1 MRFWGLN
8 YANDCCS
15 RMEYREGAQ
24 PIQLPDRVGST
35 GRDELRSA
43 NSSQPSTRFAPG
55 WDFKEVC
62 SDHDRTK
69 GDMSLTVILT
79 NYKRPE
85 NVRRLIQALSQQTV
99 KPTLFVWDNSSEQD
113 CDDPRID
120 WLIRSSQN
128 AKCSPSHKAV
138 LPERVRDRVD
148 QMPSECYRK
157 GIGYL
162 LGRKY
167 SLQFA
172 KIMRPADIEY
182 FSPGRQAG
190 SLSYIAPRSVER

>member
-55 WDFKEVC
+55 LDFKEVC

-128 AKCSPSHKAV
+128 AKCSPRWWMASHANTDFV
-138 LPERVRDRVD
+138 LIHDD
-148 QMPSECYRK
+148 DLLPSHPMV
-157 GIGYL
+157 
-162 LGRKY
+162 LGHTLDAAIK
-167 SLQFA
+167 
-172 KIMRPADIEY
+172 
-182 FSPGRQAG
+182 
-190 SLSYIAPRSVER
+190 IAPFAVGAAGVIVDSGSGYWLRAIRH